1 MGGEETESGY
11 PIHIHDVIIIGAG
24 LTGLRAAIETVDAG
38 LDTAVISKVHPLRSH
53 SVAAQGGMNAALGNA
68 QAGDSWEDHAFD
80 TVKGSD
86 YLADQDAVELMC
98 KNAPGAV
105 IELEHFGTV
114 FSRLED
120 GRIAQRPF
128 GGGMFPRTC
137 YAADRTGHN
146 ILHTLYEQLMG
157 RELEQSKGSEKSK
170 GSKSSGKS
178 KRSGRIT
185 FYEEFFVTSLVK
197 AGDSGEKGPA
207 QGERCVGCTS
217 INLVDRTLHG
227 FSCRALLLA
236 TGGFGRLF
244 TRSTNALINTGDGA
258 SLALRAGVSLK
269 DMEFVQFH
277 PTTLYGTNI
286 LITEGA
292 RGEGGYLLNNKNER
306 FMKDYAPKAMELAP
320 RDIVAR
326 SIQQEVD
333 EGRGF
338 DNKYVLLD
346 LRHLGKEKILE
357 RLPGIRLI
365 SMDFAGVDPI
375 EEPIP
380 VQPGQHYSMG
390 GIAVGNDLATEIPGL
405 YAAGECSCVS
415 VHGANRLGGNSLLE
429 TVVFGKL
436 AGQGIGKSLSSSGFG
451 ARPAEADRKEDRKA
465 DEKAV
470 LKKLSEE
477 DGRVKALL
485 ARDSGVKMA
494 GLRDELKKLMFES
507 FGVFREGKKMEEG
520 LEKLLEL
527 KSHYPEVYIDNKS
540 AVFNQALIYALEL
553 RGLFDIA
560 EAVSRGA
567 IARKE
572 SRGSHARTDYP
583 DRDDENFL
591 AHTIYRLEGPEAVGM
606 SEGMLEGKPEERP
619 EGKPVLEYL
628 PVRLGKFPVKER
640 VY

>member
-11 PIHIHDVIIIGAG
+11 SIHTHDVIIIGAG
-24 LTGLRAAIETVDAG
+24 LTGLRAAIETVDSG

-98 KNAPGAV
+98 KNSPGAV

-157 RELEQSKGSEKSK
+157 RELEQSKGSRGNEGSK
-170 GSKSSGKS
+170 GIEESKGRKS
-178 KRSGRIT
+178 RGRIT
-185 FYEEFFVTSLVK
+185 FYEEFFVTSLVT
-197 AGDSGEKGPA
+197 A
-207 QGERCVGCTS
+207 GERCVGCTCL
-217 INLVDRTLHG
+217 NLADQTLHG
-227 FSCRALLLA
+227 FACRALLLA

-258 SLALRAGVSLK
+258 SLALRAGVPLK

-277 PTTLYGTNI
+277 PTTLFGTNI

-306 FMKDYAPKAMELAP
+306 FMKAYVPKSMELAP

-326 SIQQEVD
+326 SIQQEID

-346 LRHLGKEKILE
+346 LRHLGKDKILE

-591 AHTIYRLEGPEAVGM
+591 AHTIYRLEGPG
-606 SEGMLEGKPEERP
+606 SEGESEGKPEGKPEEKVGKP
-619 EGKPVLEYL
+619 EEKPVLEYL